1 MPLPKPKNMT
11 LRQREAAAKVQCYDW
26 NAEHQEVVTVT
37 YEERLGSGE
46 TIQTKTCGRA
56 FVMCCEPVI
65 MVEDVSGAVSLDHCT
80 VVAEH
85 AAA

>member
-1 MPLPKPKNMT
+1 MIF
-11 LRQREAAAKVQCYDW
+11 RQREAAAKVQCYDW
-26 NAEHQEVVTVT
+26 NAEHQEGVTVI
-37 YEERLGSGE
+37 YEERLGWGE

-65 MVEDVSGAVSLDHCT
+65 MVEYVSGAVSLDHCT

>member
-1 MPLPKPKNMT
+1 MPLPKRKNMT
-11 LRQREAAAKVQCYDW
+11 LREQEAAAKAQCYDW
-26 NAEHQEVVTVT
+26 NATHQEGVTVN

-46 TIQTKTCGRA
+46 TIQTKTCGKA

-80 VVAEH
+80 FVAEN

>member
-11 LRQREAAAKVQCYDW
+11 LREREAAAKVQCYDW
-26 NAEHQEVVTVT
+26 NAEHQKGVTVT

-46 TIQTKTCGRA
+46 TIQTKTCGGA

-80 VVAEH
+80 VVVQH